1 MTRIL
6 SLNVTMCCS
15 IPMPRS
21 EGTYNFNACI
31 RRYIYKVH
39 LRRKT
44 ILSKINN
51 VDSCVCALLCLIL
64 CNSMDCSSP
73 GSLSTEFSRQE
84 YWSGLSFAPS
94 AYLPQL
100 RIKFTSLAS
109 PALEGRFFTTVPPV
123 KSNNDMPSLI
133 WDFPSGAV
141 VTNLPVNAE
150 ATGDLGLIPELERS
164 PGEGNGN
171 LQ

>member
-1 MTRIL
+1 M
-6 SLNVTMCCS
+6 
-15 IPMPRS
+15 
-21 EGTYNFNACI
+21 
-31 RRYIYKVH
+31 
-39 LRRKT
+39 RRKT